1 MELSKKIQ
9 ILANGAK
16 YDVSCSSSGSERKSK
31 KGFLGNG
38 SMPGICHSWSDD
50 GRCISLLKILLSNN
64 CAYDCIYCV
73 NRRSSD
79 FERAE
84 FTPDELIKI
93 TMNFYRRNYIEG
105 LFLSSAVIKTPNNT
119 MEKMIKVVKS
129 LRLEKG
135 FNGYIHLKG
144 IPGADNSLIEEAGKY
159 VDRMSI
165 NLEIPTSKNLM
176 LLAPQKESTQ
186 IIKPIEH
193 IRDQII
199 ENRDEYKNKF
209 IRNKDLFVPAGQTTQ
224 FMIGATNDSDYLVMK
239 ASEAMYGRYL
249 MKRVYYSA
257 YVPIVEN
264 NSLLPAKVEFPKLRE
279 HRLYQGD
286 WLLRFYHFTVDE
298 ILTRNQPNFDM
309 LLDPK
314 CNWAI
319 NNLDIF
325 PVEINKAE
333 YRMILRIPGI
343 GPVSARK
350 IMAARRFSNLNFE
363 DLKRMGI
370 VLKRAKYFITCN
382 GKYFGDKDLNKEKI
396 RMKLIGEDP
405 KYDKGK
411 INQINF
417 FDQYPRLFMG
427 GQ

>member
-186 IIKPIEH
+186 IIKPIETYT
-193 IRDQII
+193 R
-199 ENRDEYKNKF
+199 
-209 IRNKDLFVPAGQTTQ
+209 
-224 FMIGATNDSDYLVMK
+224 S
-239 ASEAMYGRYL
+239 
-249 MKRVYYSA
+249 
-257 YVPIVEN
+257 N
-264 NSLLPAKVEFPKLRE
+264 N
-279 HRLYQGD
+279 
-286 WLLRFYHFTVDE
+286 
-298 ILTRNQPNFDM
+298 
-309 LLDPK
+309 
-314 CNWAI
+314 
-319 NNLDIF
+319 
-325 PVEINKAE
+325 
-333 YRMILRIPGI
+333 
-343 GPVSARK
+343 
-350 IMAARRFSNLNFE
+350 
-363 DLKRMGI
+363 
-370 VLKRAKYFITCN
+370 
-382 GKYFGDKDLNKEKI
+382 
-396 RMKLIGEDP
+396 
-405 KYDKGK
+405 
-411 INQINF
+411 
-417 FDQYPRLFMG
+417 
-427 GQ
+427 